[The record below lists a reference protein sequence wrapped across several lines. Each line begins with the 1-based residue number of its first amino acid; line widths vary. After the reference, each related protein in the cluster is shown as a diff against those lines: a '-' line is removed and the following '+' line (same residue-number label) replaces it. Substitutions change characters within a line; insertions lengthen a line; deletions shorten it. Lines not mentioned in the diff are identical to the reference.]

1 MAFLIKCP
9 NCQKDVS
16 GTASRCPF
24 CNADLTHMS
33 DSVKQDTI
41 YFSPDSGPAIHYPKF
56 PEKTQ
61 TVPSENFRKKTQA
74 PETEDAEYHSESGFD
89 KADDEH
95 KPSVQEPP
103 SARKRR
109 KARPAGR
116 KLLGYRAGNPFYMF
130 ISVFYHMT
138 ASIGIL
144 YALSLSPQYMAD
156 GVLIFHICRVVL
168 AAIMLFLPVLILS
181 ENKVRRK
188 FPLLRSRKPASL
200 TAGFLILYLPLG
212 ALFLASWYFCM

>member
-24 CNADLTHMS
+24 CNADLTQLN
-33 DSVKQDTI
+33 DSGKQNTI
-41 YFSPDSGPAIHYPKF
+41 YFSPDSGPAIHYPDF
-56 PEKTQ
+56 PEKAQ
-61 TVPSENFRKKTQA
+61 TAPSKKMQIPDAEKTQ
-74 PETEDAEYHSESGFD
+74 HLSESGSD
-89 KADDEH
+89 AEAGEH
-95 KPSVQEPP
+95 RPSVSESP
-103 SARKRR
+103 STRKRR

-130 ISVFYHMT
+130 VSVFYHMT
-138 ASIGIL
+138 ACVGIL
-144 YALSLSPQYMAD
+144 YALSLSPQYMTD

-168 AAIMLFLPVLILS
+168 AAIMLFLPVLLLS

-188 FPLLRSRKPASL
+188 FPLLRSRKPAAL
-200 TAGFLILYLPLG
+200 AAGFLLLYLPLG